1 MAANNS
7 GLYKQELTNRT
18 NSVNRDDYWTRNYQT
33 GEMTHWVNGRG
44 WVVPTNDSHGRYPHA
59 TNAYNEQ
66 NGGVS
71 VTGTELNPTGFERYQ
86 ELYSA
91 GNDAQKKAAQ
101 GQIDAAVNT
110 LKAELDKTNSIYD
123 QNAKNAYVNYMMGNK
138 NMNQQLAAQGLGKT
152 GASESTRLAS
162 NVDYN
167 NNLNSN
173 EQARQQALQDIYNK
187 IAEVQADGAK
197 TMADID
203 ASSSSAMANAYIN
216 MLNADQSNLRS
227 DRDYRAQQEQQNTDN
242 LNNMVDGYI
251 SAGMTGET
259 IYNIMKKMDPSL
271 TRADFNVYY
280 WQRLATK
287 QQAMNDYTKG
297 VQEAQA
303 LAGNK

>member
-91 GNDAQKKAAQ
+91 GSDAQKKAAQ

-110 LKAELDKTNSIYD
+110 LKTGLDKTNSIYD
-123 QNAKNAYVNYMMGNK
+123 QNAKNAYINYMMGQK

-152 GASESTRLAS
+152 GASESTRLAA

-167 NNLNSN
+167 SNLNSN

-227 DRDYRAQQEQQNTDN
+227 DRDYRAQQEQQYTDN

-287 QQAMNDYTKG
+287 QQAKNDYTKG

>member
-91 GNDAQKKAAQ
+91 GSDAQKKAAQ
-101 GQIDAAVNT
+101 GQIDAAVDT
-110 LKAELDKTNSIYD
+110 LKTGLNKTNSIYD
-123 QNAKNAYVNYMMGNK
+123 QNAKNAYINYMMGQK

-152 GASESTRLAS
+152 GASESTRLAA
-162 NVDYN
+162 NVDYSS
-167 NNLNSN
+167 NLNSN

-203 ASSSSAMANAYIN
+203 ASSSSAVANAYVN

-227 DRDYRAQQEQQNTDN
+227 DRDYRAQQEQQYTDN

-297 VQEAQA
+297 QQEAQV

>member
-1 MAANNS
+1 MAANNN

-86 ELYSA
+86 ELYST
-91 GNDAQKKAAQ
+91 GSDAQKKAAQ
-101 GQIDAAVNT
+101 GQIDAAVDT
-110 LKAELDKTNSIYD
+110 LKTGLDKTNSIYD
-123 QNAKNAYVNYMMGNK
+123 QNAKNAYINYMMGQK

-152 GASESTRLAS
+152 GASESTRLAA

-167 NNLNSN
+167 SNLNSN

-203 ASSSSAMANAYIN
+203 ASSSSAVANAYVN

-227 DRDYRAQQEQQNTDN
+227 DRDYRAQQEQQYTDN

-259 IYNIMKKMDPSL
+259 IYNIMKKLDPNL

-297 VQEAQA
+297 QQEAQV

>member
-1 MAANNS
+1 MAANNN

-71 VTGTELNPTGFERYQ
+71 VTGTELNPTGFEQYQ

-91 GNDAQKKAAQ
+91 GSDAQKKAAQ

-110 LKAELDKTNSIYD
+110 LKTGLDKTNSIYD
-123 QNAKNAYVNYMMGNK
+123 QNAQNAYINYMMGQK

-152 GASESTRLAS
+152 GASESTRLAA

-203 ASSSSAMANAYIN
+203 ASSSSAVANAYVN

-227 DRDYRAQQEQQNTDN
+227 DRDYRAQQEQQYTDN

>member
-1 MAANNS
+1 MAANNN

-33 GEMTHWVNGRG
+33 GELTHWVNGKG

-59 TNAYNEQ
+59 QNAYNEQ

-91 GNDAQKKAAQ
+91 GSDAQKKAAQ

-110 LKAELDKTNSIYD
+110 LKTGLDKTNSIYD
-123 QNAKNAYVNYMMGNK
+123 QNAKNAYINYMMGQK

-152 GASESTRLAS
+152 GASESTRLAAD
-162 NVDYN
+162 VDYN
-167 NNLNSN
+167 SNLNRN

-203 ASSSSAMANAYIN
+203 ASSSSAVANAYIN

-227 DRDYRAQQEQQNTDN
+227 DADRRERLEQQRTDN